1 MRQGKGFTGLSLN
14 LQLSFYIVFIISILF
29 TFAGFSEFWNMT
41 AVNLVPLRE
50 MDGRRLYYTFIAGA
64 RKVIEHQVELNKIN
78 VFPVNDGDTGTN
90 LASTIR
96 AVIDSLHP
104 HRSYKI
110 TADRIA
116 ETTLVNA
123 RGNSGIIFA
132 QFLYG
137 MSSETGDFKTITVK
151 QFAESIKNSIR
162 YIYEAVANPV
172 EGTMLTVI
180 KDWANYIYENRLHI
194 SDFNAIFLN
203 SISVLERSLKET
215 KSKLAVLSRS
225 NVVDAGAKGFVFFV
239 EGITEFITRRNLK
252 ELVQVKAETS
262 VFDKIEEI
270 IPEKVT
276 FRYCT
281 EGLIKDNKITGREL
295 TEILQRYGDS
305 IVVAGSDK
313 MRRLHVHTNTPAEL
327 FSELRETG
335 TLAFQKVDDMVR
347 QSDVVYNRK
356 WKIALVTDSTCDLS
370 QDLIDKYQ
378 INMLPININFG
389 ENHYLDKITIKPEQ
403 FYNLLEESTHNPKS
417 AQVNEKAFTN
427 LYSHLASHY
436 DSIIA
441 IHLSEKL
448 SGTFTSS
455 QKAAQAISREFH
467 KKITVLNSRSLSGA
481 LGLVILR
488 AAQAIEAGYTHDQ
501 IVEMAESWIDNVK
514 VFVSVRDIKY
524 LIRGG
529 RLSATKGFIARLLN
543 INPIVS
549 IDESGKAYVF
559 DKAFNQKANME
570 KVMGYIARLVNEKKT
585 WNYIVLHANNNTAAS
600 WFTCRMEE
608 ITSKKPVSVVNIS
621 PVIGAN
627 TGVGAA
633 AVALLCD

>member
-1 MRQGKGFTGLSLN
+1 MAL
-14 LQLSFYIVFIISILF
+14 
-29 TFAGFSEFWNMT
+29 MT
-41 AVNLVPLRE
+41 LAPVVE

-96 AVIDSLHP
+96 AVVDSMHP

-137 MSSETGDFKTITVK
+137 MSTETGNFKTITIK

-180 KDWANYIYENRLHI
+180 KDWANYIYDNRNI
-194 SDFNAIFLN
+194 ITDFNQLFISSIDVLN
-203 SISVLERSLKET
+203 KSLIAT
-215 KSKLAVLSRS
+215 KSKLAVLAKA
-225 NVVDAGAKGFVFFV
+225 NVVDAGARGFVFFV
-239 EGITEFITRRNLK
+239 EGITDFIANRNLK
-252 ELVQVKAETS
+252 ELIQVKAETS
-262 VFDKIEEI
+262 LFEKIEEA
-270 IPEKVT
+270 IPEKVE
-276 FRYCT
+276 FRFCT
-281 EGLIKDNKITGREL
+281 EALIKNSTVDNKS
-295 TEILQRYGDS
+295 ILPILEKYGNS

-327 FSELRETG
+327 FNELRNTG
-335 TLAFQKVDDMVR
+335 TLAFQKADDMLR
-347 QSDVVYNRK
+347 QSEVVYNRK

-370 QDLIDKYQ
+370 QDLIDQYQ

-389 ENHYLDKITIKPEQ
+389 ENHYLDKVTIQPEQ
-403 FYNLLEESTHNPKS
+403 FYTLLKENKDYPKS
-417 AQVNEKAFTN
+417 SQVNEKSFTN

-441 IHLSEKL
+441 IHLSDKL
-448 SGTFTSS
+448 SGTFNSS
-455 QKAAQAISREFH
+455 RKAAMAISTEFN
-467 KKITVLNSRSLSGA
+467 KPISVINSKNLSGA
-481 LGLVILR
+481 LGLVVLR
-488 AAQAIEAGYTHDQ
+488 TAKAIESGFSHEQ
-501 IVEMAESWIDNVK
+501 IVNMAENWTNHLKI
-514 VFVSVRDIKY
+514 FVSVRSIKY
-524 LIRGG
+524 LVRGG
-529 RLSATKGFIARLLN
+529 RLSVMRGLIARILN

-549 IDESGKAYVF
+549 IDESGKAIVF
-559 DKAFNQKANME
+559 DKSFNQRANME
-570 KVMGYIARLVNEKKT
+570 KVMKYITKISQEKT
-585 WNYIVLHANNNTAAS
+585 IWNYVVLHANNTDAAQ
-600 WFTCRMEE
+600 WYTERMQDL
-608 ITSKKPVSVVNIS
+608 THKKPASVVNIS
-621 PVIGAN
+621 PIIGAN
-627 TGVGAA
+627 AGIGAA
-633 AVALLCD
+633 SVALLYD

>member
-1 MRQGKGFTGLSLN
+1 M
-14 LQLSFYIVFIISILF
+14 
-29 TFAGFSEFWNMT
+29 A
-41 AVNLVPLRE
+41 LVTLAPVVE

-96 AVIDSLHP
+96 AVVDSLHP

-137 MSSETGDFKTITVK
+137 MSSETGNFKTITIK

-180 KDWANYIYENRLHI
+180 KDWANYIYDNRNI
-194 SDFNAIFLN
+194 ITDFNQLFISSIDVLN
-203 SISVLERSLKET
+203 KSLIAT
-215 KSKLAVLSRS
+215 KSKLAVLAKA
-225 NVVDAGAKGFVFFV
+225 NVVDAGARGFVFFV
-239 EGITEFITRRNLK
+239 EGITDFIANRNLK
-252 ELVQVKAETS
+252 ELIQVKAETS
-262 VFDKIEEI
+262 VFEKIEEA
-270 IPEKVT
+270 IPEKVE
-276 FRYCT
+276 FRFCT
-281 EGLIKDNKITGREL
+281 EALIKNSTIDNKS
-295 TEILQRYGDS
+295 ILPILEKYGNS

-327 FSELRETG
+327 FNELRNTG
-335 TLAFQKVDDMVR
+335 TLAFQKADDMLR
-347 QSDVVYNRK
+347 QSEVVYNRK

-370 QDLIDKYQ
+370 QDLIDQYQ

-389 ENHYLDKITIKPEQ
+389 ENHYLDKVTIQPEQ
-403 FYNLLEESTHNPKS
+403 FYTLLKENKDYPKS
-417 AQVNEKAFTN
+417 SQVNEKSFTN

-441 IHLSEKL
+441 IHLSDKL
-448 SGTFTSS
+448 SGTFNSS
-455 QKAAQAISREFH
+455 KKAALAISTEFN
-467 KKITVLNSRSLSGA
+467 KPISVINSKNLSGA
-481 LGLVILR
+481 LGLVVLR
-488 AAQAIEAGYTHDQ
+488 TAKAIESGLSHDQ
-501 IVEMAESWIDNVK
+501 IVMMAENWATHLRI
-514 VFVSVRDIKY
+514 FVSVKSIKY
-524 LIRGG
+524 LVRGG
-529 RLSATKGFIARLLN
+529 RVSAVRGIIARMLN

-549 IDESGKAYVF
+549 IDETGKAIVF
-559 DKAFNQKANME
+559 DKSFNQRANME
-570 KVMGYIARLVNEKKT
+570 KVMGYITKISKEKQI
-585 WNYIVLHANNNTAAS
+585 WNYIVLHANNEYAS
-600 WFTCRMEE
+600 QWYSEKMENL
-608 ITSKKPVSVVNIS
+608 IDKKPVSVVNIS
-621 PVIGAN
+621 PIVGAN
-627 TGVGAA
+627 AGIGAA
-633 AVALLCD
+633 AVALLYD